1 MKLEQII
8 KLFLIL
14 LATYSCKGSDFY
26 QGTWKSVD
34 DQQNHYN
41 ISFSQDSM
49 TVKDD
54 AKIVTKLHYT
64 QRSVLIENGSRTYGI
79 RLDDGRMFSIVF
91 PNGSE
96 PKKGAIIDQNGK
108 VIYTIGQDDYYEYK
122 EIFGL

>member
-1 MKLEQII
+1 MKLELIA
-8 KLFLIL
+8 KLFFIVLVI
-14 LATYSCKGSDFY
+14 YGCKGSDFY

-34 DQQNHYN
+34 DKQNQFD
-41 ISFSQDSM
+41 ISFSKDSM
-49 TVKDD
+49 TIKDD
-54 AKIVTKLHYT
+54 SIIITKLHYT

-91 PNGSE
+91 PNGRE

-108 VIYTIGQDDYYEYK
+108 VIYTIGQNDFYEYK